1 MARYWESE
9 SPTII
14 TTHKNVLSYYS
25 ESKKLSVARPPW
37 TDNDGKEK
45 PGKTVAF
52 DVAALLESDT
62 DVMKESRAVFADIV
76 EKIDARLELL

>member
-1 MARYWESE
+1 MARYWENE
-9 SPTII
+9 SPKII
-14 TTHKNVLSYYS
+14 TTHKNILSYYS
-25 ESKKLSVARPPW
+25 ESEKLSVARPPW
-37 TDNDGKEK
+37 TDKDGKEK
-45 PGKTVAF
+45 QGKTVAL